1 LEFFFNYLIFTFTLM
16 ELQDRVLKI
25 VGYKTWTDK
34 RKIDALLEIDA
45 TAYTNLGTDSTKTE
59 IERTK
64 KDSRFIYR
72 AIKSI
77 DENLGKELLFTQC

>member
-1 LEFFFNYLIFTFTLM
+1 M

-25 VGYKTWTDK
+25 VGYKTWSDK

-45 TAYTNLGTDSTKTE
+45 NAYTNLGSDSTKTE
-59 IERTK
+59 VEQTRR
-64 KDSRFIYR
+64 DSRFIYR

-77 DENLGKELLFTQC
+77 DETLGKELLVNQC

>member
-1 LEFFFNYLIFTFTLM
+1 M

-25 VGYKTWTDK
+25 VGYKTWSDK

-45 TAYTNLGTDSTKTE
+45 TAYTNLGTDSTKTQVE
-59 IERTK
+59 NTRR
-64 KDSRFIYR
+64 DSRFIYR

-77 DENLGKELLFTQC
+77 DETLGKELLINQC